1 MSADDYVR
9 KNDLLGAY
17 GKYQKANNR
26 WKNHWWET
34 VEKIYNS
41 GREWAKQYILDPINR
56 TLTLIINNV
65 IKKRRMINIWIED
78 ETQGV
83 NGCGAYLVF
92 HYNGNT
98 FQWMK
103 VGKAKDGIKRLKD
116 HFHKDY
122 KDEITHAVVKLW
134 YPCDNSDIALTM
146 ENIMRDYFHNKKN
159 FELKG
164 NDRFPDCEE
173 ITDDDVNY
181 LNGKYE
187 LLKQLF
193 A

>member
-1 MSADDYVR
+1 MSASDYVR
-9 KNDLLGAY
+9 ENDLMGAY
-17 GKYQKANNR
+17 GKYQMANAR

-56 TLTLIINNV
+56 TLTKISKAVKEHLKNNV
-65 IKKRRMINIWIED
+65 YIED

-83 NGCGAYLVF
+83 KGCGAYLVF
-92 HYNGNT
+92 HYLEGKCL
-98 FQWMK
+98 WAK
-103 VGKAKDGIKRLKD
+103 VGKADNGKKRLKE
-116 HFHKDY
+116 HFKKDY
-122 KDEITHAVVKLW
+122 KGNIDKAVVKLW

-146 ENIMRDYFHNKKN
+146 ENIMRDYFHHKKN
-159 FELKG
+159 FEWKKQ
-164 NDRFPDCEE
+164 DRFPGLDE
-173 ITDDDVNY
+173 ITEEDVNY

>member
-1 MSADDYVR
+1 MSASDYVR
-9 KNDLLGAY
+9 ENDLMGAY
-17 GKYQKANNR
+17 GKYQMANAR

-56 TLTLIINNV
+56 TLTKIGKAIKGHLKNNV
-65 IKKRRMINIWIED
+65 YIED

-83 NGCGAYLVF
+83 KGCGAYLVF
-92 HYNGNT
+92 HYLEGKCL
-98 FQWMK
+98 WAK
-103 VGKAKDGIKRLKD
+103 VGKADDGKKRLKE
-116 HFHKDY
+116 HFKKDY
-122 KDEITHAVVKLW
+122 KGNIDKAVVKLW

-146 ENIMRDYFHNKKN
+146 ENIMRDYFHHKKN
-159 FELKG
+159 FEWKKQ
-164 NDRFPDCEE
+164 DRFPGLDE
-173 ITDDDVNY
+173 ITEDDVNY
-181 LNGKYE
+181 LNSKYE